1 MTGTFEARLND
12 GAWTTVSWEDVS
24 HGIDY
29 NLVKACDASKE
40 TISFGE
46 KLQIRGLDKWNSSCS
61 LKVTCAGG
69 AKVSGK
75 MADSLTPE
83 YAASTTSWKLASFFS
98 GSTGL
103 KDASGLDLDGI
114 ALASYCYSDMFDG
127 CTKLT
132 SAPALPATTLAG
144 SCYYGMFFGCTS
156 LTQAPALPATV
167 LAYSCYAGM
176 FSGCTNLTQ
185 APALPATT
193 LASGCYSGMFYNCTS
208 LTQAPALL
216 ATVLAYSCYY
226 NMFYGCTSLT
236 QAPTLPATTLAGGCY
251 EDMFYSCANVAE
263 LHYPASIENNSTFT
277 GMFGSPWFGADNA
290 TVYYDL

>member
-1 MTGTFEARLND
+1 MNIFLGNPPENIRQWIEDNYGKKYLTIEPLSSATPDADKTSITLRNSGSSSLTGTFEAKLND

-46 KLQIRGLDKWNSSCS
+46 KLQIRGLDKWNNNCS

-83 YAASTTSWKLASFFS
+83 YVASTASYKLASFFK

-103 KDASGLDLDGI
+103 KDASGLDLGDI
-114 ALASYCYSDMFDG
+114 VLADHCYDSMFYNCSSLTHAPSLPATALANYCYSSMFQG
-127 CTKLT
+127 CTALIQ
-132 SAPALPATTLAG
+132 APALPATTLANN
-144 SCYYGMFFGCTS
+144 CYKNMFSNCTS
-156 LTQAPALPATV
+156 
-167 LAYSCYAGM
+167 
-176 FSGCTNLTQ
+176 LTQ

-193 LASGCYSGMFYNCTS
+193 LASSCYQYMFNNCTKV
-208 LTQAPALL
+208 T
-216 ATVLAYSCYY
+216 
-226 NMFYGCTSLT
+226 
-236 QAPTLPATTLAGGCY
+236 
-251 EDMFYSCANVAE
+251 E
-263 LHYPASIENNSTFT
+263 LHYPASVQNDSKFT
-277 GMFGSPWFGADNA
+277 GMTGSPWFGATNA
-290 TVYYDL
+290 TVHYDL